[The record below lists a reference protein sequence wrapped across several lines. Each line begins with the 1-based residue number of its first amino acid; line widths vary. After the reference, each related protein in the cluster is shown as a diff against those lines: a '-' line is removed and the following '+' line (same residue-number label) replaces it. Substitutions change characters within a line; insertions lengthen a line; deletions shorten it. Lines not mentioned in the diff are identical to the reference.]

1 MSRPHRIVTRFL
13 TIILA
18 PLGLAA
24 LLAAPVHAA
33 DRNPD
38 TAADLPVTRAVLF
51 ASGVGY
57 FEHDG
62 TVTGNAELSLAFR
75 IAQVNDVLKSLVA
88 FDRDGG
94 TIAGVTYAPADP
106 LDRALDSFSIDVR
119 PDTLH
124 EFLQHARGAQ
134 VSIDTPQTV
143 TGRILSVD
151 WRAPIVDNPDADLR
165 DYHVHLLTDEG
176 IRSIP
181 LRAAQ
186 AIRFTD
192 PRLAADLEKA
202 LTVIAAARDADARP
216 VTLHFA
222 GQGQR
227 RVRVGYLVESPVWK
241 TSYRLDLSGDKP
253 VLQGWAIV
261 ENTSDT
267 DWRHVTLSLV
277 AGRPISFVQDLY
289 TPLYADRPVVQPPS
303 YAHLTPRRH
312 EEGIAE
318 GFFAEAP
325 DDAAARRQIVRG
337 LALQGKAAPA
347 AAEAMMD
354 AVAGRAAPM
363 PEIRLDTN
371 ALTAAATQRVGQ
383 LFQFTLPQS
392 VDVPRRSSAMLPLV
406 STTVAA
412 EKLSLYNQRTLAT
425 HPLHA
430 VFLTN
435 GTDLSLLAGP
445 VTVFDGG
452 AYGGDAQ
459 LDDMPAGDRRLL
471 SYAVDLDVTVD
482 PSQSSQSQ
490 LVGASIIRGVLR
502 LTHATQHQ
510 HTYTVKNKADQP
522 RSLMLE
528 QPIVQGADL
537 VEPAK
542 PAEKTPEFYRFRLDV
557 PASAAR
563 DFTVAQ
569 RQTHFE
575 SIALIDRPVNLLLGY
590 ARNDKLDRKLRDA
603 LAEAA
608 EMRQEL
614 ARLEEQLRQQQRS
627 REQLYGEQQRLR
639 ENLAAVDAGSSLHRR
654 YLDKLGQQE
663 DQLEA
668 IDRQTAEL
676 QKQIDLQ
683 RNRLAD
689 YINNLN
695 VQ

>member
-1 MSRPHRIVTRFL
+1 MSIPCRTVIVTV
-13 TIILA
+13 IV
-18 PLGLAA
+18 A
-24 LLAAPVHAA
+24 LLAALAFTIPVIAA
-33 DRNPD
+33 DDAGDSR
-38 TAADLPVTRAVLF
+38 TDLPVTRAVLF

-62 TVTGNAELSLAFR
+62 TVTGDANLSLAFR
-75 IAQVNDVLKSLVA
+75 IAQINDVLKSLVA

-124 EFLQHARGAQ
+124 AFLQHARGAE

-165 DYHVHLLTDEG
+165 DYHVHLLTAEG

-261 ENTSDT
+261 ENTSDV
-267 DWRHVTLSLV
+267 DWRDVTLSLV

-312 EEGIAE
+312 EEGIAAQRDE
-318 GFFAEAP
+318 QEFAFARGMTVRKQEARP
-325 DDAAARRQIVRG
+325 MP
-337 LALQGKAAPA
+337 AP
-347 AAEAMMD
+347 AAEAMSD
-354 AVAGRAAPM
+354 AVVGRAAAM
-363 PEIRLDTN
+363 PEVRLDAD

-383 LFQFTLPQS
+383 LFQFTLPQP

-406 STTVAA
+406 STAVTA
-412 EKLSLYNQRTLAT
+412 EKLSLYNQQALAA

-430 VFLTN
+430 VFLSN
-435 GTDLSLLAGP
+435 STDLSLLAGP

-482 PSQSSQSQ
+482 PSQAASSQIAAARI
-490 LVGASIIRGVLR
+490 VRGVLQ
-502 LTHATQHQ
+502 LTHATEHQ
-510 HTYTVKNKADQP
+510 QTYALRNKADKP
-522 RSLMLE
+522 RTLLLE
-528 QPIVQGADL
+528 QPIVQGAEL
-537 VEPAK
+537 MEPAK
-542 PAEKTPEFYRFRLDV
+542 PEEKTPTLYRFRLDL
-557 PASAAR
+557 PAGQTR
-563 DFTVAQ
+563 DFAVTQ
-569 RQTHFE
+569 RTTHLE
-575 SIALIDRPVNLLLGY
+575 HIALLDRPINALLGY
-590 ARNDKLDRKLRDA
+590 ARNDRIPAKQREAIEQAARMRQA
-603 LAEAA
+603 LAD
-608 EMRQEL
+608 
-614 ARLEEQLRQQQRS
+614 LEQQLGQQHEQRDVIHR
-627 REQLYGEQQRLR
+627 EQQRLR

-654 YLDKLGQQE
+654 YLDTLGKQE
-663 DQLEA
+663 DQLET
-668 IDRQTAEL
+668 IDRRTAEL
-676 QKQIDLQ
+676 QQQINQQ
-683 RNRLAD
+683 RQKLVE
-689 YINNLN
+689 YLNNLN
-695 VQ
+695 MQ